1 MSFSLSTVLYASVW
15 GGIFS
20 LCLLALLN
28 QKKAYALMR
37 PGLLVAFLAVIV
49 LRFLLPVEFFFTQTI
64 PLTFFLPDLYTF
76 LRADLLLEQ
85 SVLEW
90 LVVFWIAGVAVIG
103 WIKTCRYRRGAR
115 CLEQIRNRSE
125 EETLSKDD
133 RRNFAGQD
141 LQIVRSPW
149 IQSPFT
155 AGLKEARIYLPARVY
170 EDEDLDWILR
180 HESAHIRHRDLW
192 KNIGLMGLTT
202 LFWWYVPV
210 YVLPKVLTLLEE
222 MGADHAV
229 LEQCGAVEKIRYAKF
244 LVKESEKPQQRMMKT
259 MPVSSFSTQSG
270 WMMGKRLSYM
280 LHEKKNMGLDMVL
293 IGFFSVLIFF
303 GFFFV
308 LEPDYSNSEQTQEMM
323 EGTFGADD
331 LQEAKTI
338 TVQPDGTVEFVLKDG
353 SQLVMPSLAFAR
365 QICPDLK
372 VE

>member
-1 MSFSLSTVLYASVW
+1 M
-15 GGIFS
+15 
-20 LCLLALLN
+20 
-28 QKKAYALMR
+28 
-37 PGLLVAFLAVIV
+37 
-49 LRFLLPVEFFFTQTI
+49 
-64 PLTFFLPDLYTF
+64 
-76 LRADLLLEQ
+76 
-85 SVLEW
+85 
-90 LVVFWIAGVAVIG
+90 
-103 WIKTCRYRRGAR
+103 
-115 CLEQIRNRSE
+115 
-125 EETLSKDD
+125 
-133 RRNFAGQD
+133 
-141 LQIVRSPW
+141 
-149 IQSPFT
+149 
-155 AGLKEARIYLPARVY
+155 
-170 EDEDLDWILR
+170 
-180 HESAHIRHRDLW
+180 
-192 KNIGLMGLTT
+192 
-202 LFWWYVPV
+202 

>member
-1 MSFSLSTVLYASVW
+1 MSSGFAQPEKSVRPDAAGFARRVSGGHRFTVFAAGGVFLYPNDS
-15 GGIFS
+15 
-20 LCLLALLN
+20 
-28 QKKAYALMR
+28 
-37 PGLLVAFLAVIV
+37 PD
-49 LRFLLPVEFFFTQTI
+49 
-64 PLTFFLPDLYTF
+64 FFLPDLYTF

-103 WIKTCRYRRGAR
+103 WIKMCRYRRGAR

-155 AGLKEARIYLPARVY
+155 AGLKEARIYLPARTY

-293 IGFFSVLIFF
+293 IGFFSMLIFF

-372 VE
+372 IE